1 MSNYSDIIREIQGGK
16 IRPVYVLAGG
26 DPFLEDYLIREC
38 VKKFLPQG
46 EKKLVFSL
54 DDDKA
59 DKLLAEL
66 VSIGMFQQRSAI
78 VVRQVGRAA
87 GKAREEL
94 LAYALKPNADKC
106 LILILADWQPAK
118 GVHKKLSK
126 SVPVIDTRP
135 PFPDKIKAWARYFA
149 KTEGYVLEADAL
161 EYLLEICGDTVG
173 HVVSELGKIFSQYD
187 EGSTIDLP
195 KILDQTGGGRTYQLW
210 QFQAA
215 IAERNNQLGLRILV
229 SLLEHGTTG
238 VQIVSSLANL
248 FCQLLYLQSRTTA
261 RGVYTGLNKLV
272 SSKLGQMTGR
282 YSPRETKLILRQ
294 LLEADTTIKSTN
306 VEVGTLLVPLLV
318 GICKGSK

>member
-1 MSNYSDIIREIQGGK
+1 MPSYRDIIRELQGGR
-16 IRPVYVLAGG
+16 IRPVYLLAGG
-26 DPFLEDYLIREC
+26 DPFLEDYLIQEC
-38 VKKFLPQG
+38 VRQFLPEG
-46 EKKLVFSL
+46 EKKIVFSL

-66 VSIGMFQQRSAI
+66 VSIGMFQQRSVI

-94 LAYALKPNADKC
+94 MEYVLKPSEDKC
-106 LILILADWQPAK
+106 LILILPDWQPGK
-118 GVHKKLSK
+118 GVHKKLVK
-126 SVPVIDTRP
+126 SIPVVDTRP

-149 KTEGYVLEADAL
+149 KTKGYLIEDDAL

-187 EGSTIDLP
+187 TGSIIDLP
-195 KILDQTGGGRTYQLW
+195 MIIDQTVAARTYQLW

-215 IAERNNQLGLRILV
+215 VAERNNQLGLRILV

-248 FCQLLYLQSRTTA
+248 FCQLLYLQSRTNSQ
-261 RGVYTGLNKLV
+261 GIYTGLNKLV
-272 SSKLGQMTGR
+272 SSKLGTMARR

-294 LLEADTTIKSTN
+294 LLATDTTIKSTN
-306 VEVGTLLVPLLV
+306 LEVGTLLVPLLV